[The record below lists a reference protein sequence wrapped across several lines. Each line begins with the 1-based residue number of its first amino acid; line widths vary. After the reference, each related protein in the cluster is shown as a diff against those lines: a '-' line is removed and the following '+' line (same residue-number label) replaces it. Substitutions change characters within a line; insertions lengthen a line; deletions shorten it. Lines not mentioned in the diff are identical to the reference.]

1 MMNLLVLL
9 IQLYLTYIS
18 IVNTLT
24 LSLPL
29 KSKKISLFLILKSIG
44 TVADFRQKW
53 VYCKPTFSGVFT
65 NFDSYIPFSN
75 KYGLISS
82 LLFRAFKLCSNFEI
96 FHREIILLKDIFKSF

>member
-44 TVADFRQKW
+44 TVVDFRHLFI
-53 VYCKPTFSGVFT
+53 VNPLLVVFLLTLIVIYLSQT
-65 NFDSYIPFSN
+65 NMD
-75 KYGLISS
+75 
-82 LLFRAFKLCSNFEI
+82 
-96 FHREIILLKDIFKSF
+96 